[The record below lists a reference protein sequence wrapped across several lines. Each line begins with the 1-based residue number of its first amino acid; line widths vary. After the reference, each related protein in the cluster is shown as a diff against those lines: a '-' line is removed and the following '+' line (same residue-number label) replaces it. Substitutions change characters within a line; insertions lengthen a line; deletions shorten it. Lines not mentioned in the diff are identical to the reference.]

1 MKKNSTRNLLIVTLA
16 IQTLALPSISYAAP
30 NRILAR
36 DRIAKWD
43 YHRSNYD
50 ENGDIRIKPS
60 TTLFDTENEGV
71 KIQDSRLP
79 KIYVDEIDY
88 GNDVI
93 IDVNMDSNDSQ
104 KWLDSI
110 YKITKVDNEFSDNK
124 KLEQNIQYK
133 IENNKITLYSKSRAI
148 DSNDVHRIK
157 IYSTG
162 YGDKEIL
169 IHIVK
174 TGKIVLSGST
184 LSYNDVIFK
193 LEDFNYGI
201 KNPVYE
207 VLLDDEVLEG
217 NCEEYHI
224 VSELIRLENKAL
236 DKLTPGKHKIVVKAF
251 GYKNFEKEFFLDK
264 NKRSNIE
271 FKKHNNEKIDEIF
284 ISNKKTSLDA
294 VSAAT
299 KKGSETSDIDVVSSA
314 TGSTVQNIN
323 LVFDFDLVANAKILE
338 GLSLETEYS
347 KKVLDRWN
355 SSIKEYVQEDN
366 DENLYTWMHYQDSI
380 NEYKLRDEY
389 LSFQDYL
396 KTENPTTTKNRSYAY
411 KFVLEDGLL
420 GDVQR
425 YDQVGSKSV
434 KVEEVKDNID
444 KENVELKAEDIE
456 FIKNIEKIYIGN
468 TEISKNEYNIEGNKI
483 NLNINRFSTGRNTV
497 KIISKGYNDIYLEI
511 SRYKEI
517 EEFEISKTKDML
529 KISGVNDDYIKN
541 FKGIF
546 LNGKGLFNKSQVGSG
561 EDYNIEDNN
570 IYIL

>member
-1 MKKNSTRNLLIVTLA
+1 MKKNLTRNLLIVTLA

-71 KIQDSRLP
+71 KTQDSRLP

-93 IDVNMDSNDSQ
+93 IDVDMDSSDSQ

-110 YKITKVDNEFSDNK
+110 YKITKVDSEFSDNK
-124 KLEQNIQYK
+124 KLEQTIQYK
-133 IENNKITLYSKSRAI
+133 IGNNKITLDNKSRAI

-174 TGKIVLSGST
+174 TGKIILSGST

-207 VLLDDEVLEG
+207 VLLDGEVLEG

-264 NKRSNIE
+264 NKKSNTE
-271 FKKHNNEKIDEIF
+271 FKKHNNDKIDEIF

-294 VSAAT
+294 VSAAK
-299 KKGSETSDIDVVSSA
+299 KKGSEISDIDVVSSA

-338 GLSLETEYS
+338 ELSLETEYS
-347 KKVLDRWN
+347 KNVLDRWN

-380 NEYKLRDEY
+380 NEYKLKDEY

-396 KTENPTTTKNRSYAY
+396 KMGNSTTTKNRSYAY

-434 KVEEVKDNID
+434 KVEEVKDSID
-444 KENVELKAEDIE
+444 KENIELEAEDIE
-456 FIKNIEKIYIGN
+456 YRKNLYWKY
-468 TEISKNEYNIEGNKI
+468 
-483 NLNINRFSTGRNTV
+483 
-497 KIISKGYNDIYLEI
+497 
-511 SRYKEI
+511 
-517 EEFEISKTKDML
+517 
-529 KISGVNDDYIKN
+529 
-541 FKGIF
+541 
-546 LNGKGLFNKSQVGSG
+546 
-561 EDYNIEDNN
+561 
-570 IYIL
+570 